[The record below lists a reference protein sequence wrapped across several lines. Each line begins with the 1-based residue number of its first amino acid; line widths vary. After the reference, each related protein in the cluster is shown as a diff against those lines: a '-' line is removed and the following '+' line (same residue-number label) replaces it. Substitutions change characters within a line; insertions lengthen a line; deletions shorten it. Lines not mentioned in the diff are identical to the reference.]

1 MLIESMKCKKVVA
14 AIGLGRGKKGIIQRE
29 ETVERDSDLMGR
41 KLPSLISNHHVCS
54 TCLVIGF
61 NGNGNFNGNFNTVPA
76 GFCNLG

>member
-14 AIGLGRGKKGIIQRE
+14 AIELGRGKKGIIQRE

-41 KLPSLISNHHVCS
+41 KLPSLISNHQVCS

-61 NGNGNFNGNFNTVPA
+61 NGNGNFNGNFNIV
-76 GFCNLG
+76 